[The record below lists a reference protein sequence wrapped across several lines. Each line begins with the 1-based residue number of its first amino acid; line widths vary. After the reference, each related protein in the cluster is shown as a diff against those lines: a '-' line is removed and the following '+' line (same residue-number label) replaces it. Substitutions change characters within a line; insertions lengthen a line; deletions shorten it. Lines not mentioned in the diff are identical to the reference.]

1 MFNLIKIKKMS
12 KIAVI
17 DADSLIYYEMGKP
30 TLEEAMES
38 LDMRIRQII
47 NFAEA
52 EFFIGF
58 LTLGRCFRYGIAK
71 TKPYKY
77 NRKGGTPKPPI
88 FYALKE
94 YIQQKW
100 GFYGVPGLEADDLV
114 AIFKNEFQDSV
125 ICSPDKDVLKQL
137 PGKHYNYGKN
147 EYVITSEKEAN
158 EFLLMQILMGDSTD
172 GIPGIPKV
180 GAKTSEKW
188 VATNPK
194 LTMVLEKYT
203 EKFGMHEGIIKF
215 AETYNLVY
223 LLRTKQ
229 EAFNMGVTES
239 ELVFKVNDIAS
250 FDESK
255 EEDNDW

>member
-1 MFNLIKIKKMS
+1 MS

-77 NRKGGTPKPPI
+77 NRKGGTAKPPI

-100 GFYGVPGLEADDLV
+100 GFYGVAGLEADDLV
-114 AIFKNEFQDSV
+114 AIFKDNHPDSV

-137 PGKHYNYGKN
+137 PGTHYNYGKMEFVFTTEDN
-147 EYVITSEKEAN
+147 ADR
-158 EFLLMQILMGDSTD
+158 FLLIQTLMGDSTD

-180 GAKTSEKW
+180 GEKTAEKW
-188 VATNPK
+188 VDDNPK

-203 EKFGMHEGIIKF
+203 EKFGMHQGIIKF

-229 EAFNMGVTES
+229 EAYNMGIQES
-239 ELVFKVNDIAS
+239 ELVFRVNEIAS
-250 FDESK
+250 FNESK
-255 EEDNDW
+255 EEDNEW